1 MNLISKL
8 TEFLFSIP
16 LPQLCV
22 RNGKN
27 SAIIKNT
34 LGLYIWFLTKQFYSA
49 IYLLNMVDLSNFSYL
64 SKTSI
69 KKSENK
75 FFLFQIFMQN
85 IKFFWKIFFLEIK
98 QHKNLGIALFF
109 LSLTYS
115 TVAPPT
121 KKSYPPWTLFL
132 VKPYAF
138 NSRWSQVLGSVKVF
152 LQQASGK
159 RSISL
164 NWPWRWQSDHSLVVN
179 LAVLEN
185 LEMVWFQKNL
195 VLWMQKLGSALKKIF
210 T

>member
-1 MNLISKL
+1 MIPYKTIFFSNISV
-8 TEFLFSIP
+8 EY
-16 LPQLCV
+16 
-22 RNGKN
+22 G
-27 SAIIKNT
+27 
-34 LGLYIWFLTKQFYSA
+34 WFVKFF
-49 IYLLNMVDLSNFSYL
+49 I
-64 SKTSI
+64 SKTSM
-69 KKSENK
+69 KKIWNQI
-75 FFLFQIFMQN
+75 FLFQIFMQN

-98 QHKNLGIALFF
+98 QHKNLSIALFF
-109 LSLTYS
+109 LSLAYS

-132 VKPYAF
+132 VKPCAF

-185 LEMVWFQKNL
+185 LEMVWFQKDL
-195 VLWMQKLGSALKKIF
+195 VLWMQKLGSALKKNY
-210 T
+210 TQT